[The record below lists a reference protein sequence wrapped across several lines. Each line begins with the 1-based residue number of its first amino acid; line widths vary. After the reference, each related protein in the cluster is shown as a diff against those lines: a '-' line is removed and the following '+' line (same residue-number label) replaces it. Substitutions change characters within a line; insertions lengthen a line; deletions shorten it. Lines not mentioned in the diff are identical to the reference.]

1 MFRRNKNEKE
11 PEWDPT
17 FEPLMKVLLGK
28 KGIKTKTAS
37 EVGRKKVD
45 YFRGKDFKKFLL
57 ESEGILT
64 KKCSKAL
71 EEALDGQ
78 VPQTDPDVVRLG
90 QELIDRKFCYKAMY
104 KPLNPSSKSDDG
116 DKKPKK
122 WPDRLG
128 RTPNQ
133 AFDSEGFYVI
143 TYEGGSGLQHF
154 LLALIIAGVLLAC
167 MFPVWPMWAKVGVW
181 YLSVIFLTLYF
192 GVLILRMLIFTMFW
206 IVGFDFWIFPNLND
220 EYCGF
225 LDSFQPLY
233 SWEKRKDDAL
243 MLLVRFGSLGIA
255 AVAIQQIAET
265 TSFEDVQDLVT
276 SSYADVLAWGVDK
289 LTALPGSEKQAL
301 PSVEELQKEKDLEE
315 NETNVTADLADDD
328 DDKDEGS
335 APGAEASE
343 VQEGEAKEEDEN
355 KTCKVL
361 DTAAAAKASQEG
373 KAEAA
378 VQNSEYSSYSEEP
391 TGPKKAGAGPR
402 LDKDEVQH
410 FEWRVGLQMNSR
422 YVVSKFLGDGTF
434 GRVLQAKDCKRN
446 RQVAIKI
453 IRNVE
458 KYTRNAMREAEI
470 LQALGMSL
478 YDLLKQNHYR
488 GLWVQDFAS
497 ARKKESG
504 ISTFPMPGVLAVAV
518 LVIAAPGKWVCGSL
532 KEAPLMFTEGR

>member
-1 MFRRNKNEKE
+1 MPRAMFRRSKNEKE

-64 KKCSKAL
+64 KKCPKAL

-78 VPQTDPDVVRLG
+78 VPQTDQDVVRLG

-104 KPLNPSSKSDDG
+104 KPLNPTSKSDDG
-116 DKKPKK
+116 AEKKPKK

-133 AFDSEGFYVI
+133 TFDSEGFYVI

-154 LLALIIAGVLLAC
+154 LLGLIIAGVLLAC

-301 PSVEELQKEKDLEE
+301 PSVEELQKEKDMEE
-315 NETNVTADLADDD
+315 NETNVTADLADED
-328 DDKDEGS
+328 DDKDDDAAQGS
-335 APGAEASE
+335 EAPQEQVHEEEA
-343 VQEGEAKEEDEN
+343 AKEEAQD
-355 KTCKVL
+355 
-361 DTAAAAKASQEG
+361 D
-373 KAEAA
+373 
-378 VQNSEYSSYSEEP
+378 SS
-391 TGPKKAGAGPR
+391 
-402 LDKDEVQH
+402 
-410 FEWRVGLQMNSR
+410 
-422 YVVSKFLGDGTF
+422 
-434 GRVLQAKDCKRN
+434 
-446 RQVAIKI
+446 
-453 IRNVE
+453 
-458 KYTRNAMREAEI
+458 
-470 LQALGMSL
+470 
-478 YDLLKQNHYR
+478 
-488 GLWVQDFAS
+488 
-497 ARKKESG
+497 
-504 ISTFPMPGVLAVAV
+504 
-518 LVIAAPGKWVCGSL
+518 
-532 KEAPLMFTEGR
+532 